1 MSQHR
6 AEFEEA
12 GATLVAVGNGSA
24 LMARDFQERFE
35 VKIPLYTDPSRR
47 SYELA
52 GLKRSALF
60 FGLQTM
66 KRGRRAKAAGFRQG
80 RVAGDPW
87 QQGGDVII
95 SPEGEMLYARA
106 SEGPG
111 DHAPI
116 DELLAALRGF
126 SEEDS
131 R

>member
-1 MSQHR
+1 VSQHCS
-6 AEFEEA
+6 EFEEA
-12 GATLVAVGNGSA
+12 GANLVAIGNGSA

-35 VKIPLYTDPSRR
+35 VKIPLYTDPSGR

-52 GLKRSALF
+52 GLKRSVLF

-66 KRGRRAKAAGFRQG
+66 KRGRRAKVAGFRQG
-80 RVAGDPW
+80 RLAGDPW

-95 SPEGEMLYARA
+95 SPGGEMLYARV

-116 DELLAALRGF
+116 EELLATLRGYVNE
-126 SEEDS
+126 SAP
-131 R
+131 

>member
-6 AEFEEA
+6 SEFEEA
-12 GATLVAVGNGSA
+12 GAILVAIGNGSA

-35 VKIPLYTDPSRR
+35 VKIPVYTDPSRR

-60 FGLQTM
+60 FGPRTM

-80 RVAGDPW
+80 KVAGDPW
-87 QQGGDVII
+87 QQGGDIII
-95 SPEGEMLYARA
+95 SPAGEMLYARV
-106 SEGPG
+106 SDGPG

-116 DELLAALRGF
+116 DELIATLRGYV
-126 SEEDS
+126 EESS